1 MDPRITFPSLDQA
14 RFHRVRACLNKL
26 ALTALFLEI
35 PFKCLWS
42 CVVNVG
48 FETKTISAIKQIQ
61 TIQQNRLFVVAFHID
76 QWEIFF
82 FLSGTPI
89 VRTTLFFSAFQNNYK
104 HVSYDR
110 FFSATS
116 LVKSVLTDL
125 LGHLRV
131 AE

>member
-1 MDPRITFPSLDQA
+1 MGERVDPRITFPSFDQA

-42 CVVNVG
+42 CVVSVG

-82 FLSGTPI
+82 FFIRHTDRQDDIVCQCLSNQLQTCFI
-89 VRTTLFFSAFQNNYK
+89 
-104 HVSYDR
+104 
-110 FFSATS
+110 
-116 LVKSVLTDL
+116 
-125 LGHLRV
+125 
-131 AE
+131 